1 MAKEQFTV
9 GIIGLGLIGGSAALR
24 LRATGFASRLLGHDS
39 NPQHAARALELGL
52 VDSLATTEEMA
63 RASDIV
69 IIAVPVNAAPKVLQQ
84 VMAAVPETALV
95 VDFGSTKQ
103 RLCALADGLPN
114 RSQYVACHPIAGT
127 EYTGPEAAFSTLY
140 AGKVNIICD
149 REHSSAQAL
158 GRALQLTAALGM
170 RPRYMDSR
178 DHDRHIAYVSH
189 LSHVSS
195 FMLGQTVLEVE
206 PDEKNIFDMAGSGF
220 ASTVRLAKSSP
231 AMWAPIFTENAAN
244 LLAVL
249 DRYIANLHNFKELI
263 AAGDEQAL
271 YELMKKIN
279 VIRKVLDRETTDET
293 IETDKPET
301 IKQA

>member
-9 GIIGLGLIGGSAALR
+9 GIVGLGLIGGSAALR
-24 LRATGFASRLLGHDS
+24 LQATGFASRLLGHDS
-39 NPQHAARALELGL
+39 NPQHATSALELGL
-52 VDSLATTEEMA
+52 VDSLATTEELA
-63 RASDIV
+63 RMSDIV
-69 IIAVPVNAAPKVLQQ
+69 IIAVPVNAAPQVLQE
-84 VMAAVPETALV
+84 VMAAVPQTALV

-103 RLCALADGLPN
+103 RLCTLADSLPN

-149 REHSSAQAL
+149 RERSSPQAL
-158 GRALQLTAALGM
+158 NRALQLTAALGM
-170 RPRYMDSR
+170 RPRYMNSH

-263 AAGDEQAL
+263 ATGNEPAL

-279 VIRKVLDRETTDET
+279 VIRKVLDRETTHDT

-301 IKQA
+301 IKQT